1 MPQDCALIERR
12 QFAMPVPVMAE
23 SVDHQKRFQAAVDVI
38 QNLPKS
44 GAYRPPY
51 EVMLRF
57 YCLYKQAVC
66 GPCTVSRPGFW
77 DPVGRYKWDAW
88 SRLGEMS
95 SQSAMAAY
103 VDEMKKVAQ
112 EVIDTMPINEKT
124 ASLFHHFEPLY
135 VVIHDMP
142 RPPDKLLH
150 LREDFKG
157 IDKAASS
164 MEVEQER
171 ETQDE
176 RVPDKDPALDE
187 EPALEQVPVPGEEP
201 VKEEVPTLGEVAL
214 AEKGPVPEEV
224 PSQTQQQPVTFTS
237 EPQGPNVQGFLFPE
251 PVPELG
257 LSEAMGSSEV
267 LMLTSDSESEI
278 FVDSVDSVEKLD
290 NIKVVPKSNGL
301 HNGHAYSEPSS
312 VQANHTETVCQAT
325 QVGAGQGGE
334 GAGDGGGPP
343 MRRSRDAGRDGMR
356 DHGWRERGVP
366 QGSPR
371 RAGREALG
379 AGGGAGRGGGDGSE
393 GGAERLQDIQVQQ
406 QILLALRRLRE
417 DMQSVMERLEA
428 VERLAA
434 AQAQNSDWRP
444 CLQCAASAAQSEEE
458 SWWPFPEVS
467 GRTMLLLLLWPLVA
481 QGIVFLLRKGQKKA
495 RIST

>member
-1 MPQDCALIERR
+1 
-12 QFAMPVPVMAE
+12 MPVPVMAE

-95 SQSAMAAY
+95 SEIAMAAY

-135 VVIHDMP
+135 MVIHDMP
-142 RPPDKLLH
+142 RPPDTLLD
-150 LREDFKG
+150 LRDGQTVLCVCVCVCLF
-157 IDKAASS
+157 IH
-164 MEVEQER
+164 
-171 ETQDE
+171 TQ
-176 RVPDKDPALDE
+176 
-187 EPALEQVPVPGEEP
+187 
-201 VKEEVPTLGEVAL
+201 
-214 AEKGPVPEEV
+214 
-224 PSQTQQQPVTFTS
+224 
-237 EPQGPNVQGFLFPE
+237 
-251 PVPELG
+251 
-257 LSEAMGSSEV
+257 
-267 LMLTSDSESEI
+267 
-278 FVDSVDSVEKLD
+278 
-290 NIKVVPKSNGL
+290 VVPKSNGL

-343 MRRSRDAGRDGMR
+343 MRRSRDAGREGMR
-356 DHGWRERGVP
+356 DHGWRE
-366 QGSPR
+366 Q
-371 RAGREALG
+371 ALG

-434 AQAQNSDWRP
+434 AQALIYGFYMTGNTAMYLLVTDTLNKLKIKVGVWI
-444 CLQCAASAAQSEEE
+444 
-458 SWWPFPEVS
+458 
-467 GRTMLLLLLWPLVA
+467 RTSQYLV
-481 QGIVFLLRKGQKKA
+481 
-495 RIST
+495 

>member
-1 MPQDCALIERR
+1 MPQGCAFIERR

-95 SQSAMAAY
+95 SEIAMAAY

-142 RPPDKLLH
+142 RPPDTLLD
-150 LREDFKG
+150 LRDEIKG
-157 IDKAASS
+157 IDKAASPVG
-164 MEVEQER
+164 VEQER
-171 ETQDE
+171 ETQE
-176 RVPDKDPALDE
+176 EPVPDKDPALDE
-187 EPALEQVPVPGEEP
+187 EPSLEQVPVPGEEP
-201 VKEEVPTLGEVAL
+201 ITEVPTLEEVAL
-214 AEKGPVPEEV
+214 AEKVPVPEEV

-251 PVPELG
+251 PVPELVP
-257 LSEAMGSSEV
+257 SEAMGSSEV
-267 LMLTSDSESEI
+267 LLTSDSESEI

-290 NIKVVPKSNGL
+290 NIKVVPKSKSNGL

-343 MRRSRDAGRDGMR
+343 MRRSRDAGREGMR

-393 GGAERLQDIQVQQ
+393 GGAQRLQDIQVQQ

-417 DMQSVMERLEA
+417 DMRSVMERLEA

-444 CLQCAASAAQSEEE
+444 CLQCAASAAQSEE

-467 GRTMLLLLLWPLVA
+467 GRTMLLLLLWPLMA

>member
-1 MPQDCALIERR
+1 
-12 QFAMPVPVMAE
+12 MPVPVMAE

-38 QNLPKS
+38 QNLPKNGS
-44 GAYRPPY
+44 YRPSY

-66 GPCTVSRPGFW
+66 GPCTVPRPGFW

-95 SQSAMAAY
+95 SESAMAAY

-142 RPPDKLLH
+142 RPPDTLLD
-150 LREDFKG
+150 LREDVKG
-157 IDKAASS
+157 IDKAASPV
-164 MEVEQER
+164 EVEQER
-171 ETQDE
+171 ETQE
-176 RVPDKDPALDE
+176 EPVPDKDPALEE
-187 EPALEQVPVPGEEP
+187 EPALEQVPVPGVEP
-201 VKEEVPTLGEVAL
+201 VTEEVPTLEKVAL
-214 AEKGPVPEEV
+214 AEKVPVPEEV
-224 PSQTQQQPVTFTS
+224 PSQTQQQPVTSTS
-237 EPQGPNVQGFLFPE
+237 EPQEL
-251 PVPELG
+251 VPELVP
-257 LSEAMGSSEV
+257 SEAMGSSEV
-267 LMLTSDSESEI
+267 LLLTSDSESEI

-290 NIKVVPKSNGL
+290 NIKVVLVPKSKSNGL
-301 HNGHAYSEPSS
+301 HNGYAYSEPSS

-393 GGAERLQDIQVQQ
+393 GGAERLQDIQ
-406 QILLALRRLRE
+406 
-417 DMQSVMERLEA
+417 
-428 VERLAA
+428 
-434 AQAQNSDWRP
+434 
-444 CLQCAASAAQSEEE
+444 EE

-467 GRTMLLLLLWPLVA
+467 GRAMLLLLLWPLVA
-481 QGIVFLLRKGQKKA
+481 QGLVFLLRRGQKKA